1 MDRIVGLVDMNSYY
15 ASVFQA
21 ENPELQGKEV
31 IVAGDPEQRT
41 GIVLASSYPA
51 KAKGLKTGM
60 PIWEA
65 KKLCPDGIFMKPDFP
80 LFFDYSTRIAKIARD
95 FTDQIELFSVDEFFI
110 NISPIIHLW
119 GSPIEIAMKIKER
132 IRDEV
137 GVLCS
142 VGIGPNKLISKMAAG
157 LMKPNGLTWIKTVPE
172 YQKIFFEKPV
182 RKLFGIG
189 PRYEKHLRYL
199 NVHTI
204 GDLANFPIE
213 ILKRRWGKNGAEI
226 WYCAN
231 GIDYSPVTP
240 GSLDASKSIGKQK
253 TLPKDLSGFE
263 SIKVVI
269 RELSLVVSR
278 RVRQGGYVGRTIFLT
293 LRDSQL
299 RFLSRSMVMPDYSD
313 LPNDIYK
320 TACKLLKLHWDES
333 WAVRLVGVTL
343 SGLIK
348 KEFEQYDI
356 FGQIEKDSK
365 LAKAVDS
372 IQDRYGDDAIFR
384 GISLTEVSL
393 RGKR

>member
-1 MDRIVGLVDMNSYY
+1 MNRVVGLVDMNSFY
-15 ASVFQA
+15 ASVYQA
-21 ENPELQGKEV
+21 ENPELQDKEV
-31 IVAGDPEQRT
+31 IVAGDPQQRT

-51 KAKGLKTGM
+51 KAKGIKTGM

-65 KKLCPDGIFMKPDFP
+65 RKLCPEGIFLKPDFP
-80 LFFDYSTRIAKIARD
+80 LFFDYSSRILKIARD
-95 FTDQIELFSVDEFFI
+95 FTDQIESFSVDEFFMEITHII
-110 NISPIIHLW
+110 NLW
-119 GSPIEIAMKIKER
+119 GPPEEIAMMLKKR

-142 VGIGPNKLISKMAAG
+142 VGIGPNKLIAKMAAG
-157 LMKPNGLTWIKTVPE
+157 LMKPDGLTLIPTVQE
-172 YQKIFFEKPV
+172 YRNIFFDKPV

-189 PRYEKHLRYL
+189 SRYEKHLRYF

-213 ILKRRWGKNGAEI
+213 ILQRRWGKNGSLL
-226 WYCAN
+226 WFCARGVDN
-231 GIDYSPVTP
+231 SPVCP
-240 GSLDASKSIGKQK
+240 GSLDVSKSIGKQK
-253 TLPKDLSGFE
+253 TLPKDIGGFE

-278 RVRQGGYVGRTIFLT
+278 RVRQGGYVGRTVFLT

-299 RFLSRSMVMPDYSD
+299 RFLSRSTVMPDYSD

-320 TACKLLKLHWDES
+320 TACKLLEIHWDVS
-333 WAVRLVGVTL
+333 WPVRLVGVTV
-343 SGLIK
+343 SCLIK

-356 FGQIEKDSK
+356 FGQKEKDSK

-372 IQDRYGDDAIFR
+372 IQDRYGDDVIFR
-384 GISLTEVSL
+384 GVSLTEVSL